1 VSGAGGSINGCAGKV
16 YVAKQAPAALL
27 VLLDRSSSMFGG
39 KWSAASDAINAA
51 LDQTLFDSMSVGLLA
66 APGPGNVSGPECLF
80 GLPVPCVVPSSPQ
93 VALQEVGAAKAT
105 EPGLRGQIKQW
116 LQGNGPT
123 GGGPFDADASPLYDA
138 TVQSLAALKA
148 WPVDGKRLL
157 LIVSDGSLSCTSLS
171 GRQSFQDANGCP
183 DWEHPQNFISLLQGA
198 HDDTA
203 KPVLSFVVGV
213 PGADTYDPSGATYP
227 PYHMRAALSA
237 IAYAGA
243 PEFVDPACTG
253 KTFAQ
258 GDPDPAVPCHFDMT
272 QGGFDAPALASVIAQ
287 VRGKALG
294 CVFEVPE
301 PDGGGQVDPDQVN
314 VEYNVGAG
322 PTEILRR
329 KDATDP
335 CENDLCWDYNGEG
348 KIELIG
354 KACDDLTS
362 APKAA
367 VSVVAGCKTNFKP

>member
-1 VSGAGGSINGCAGKV
+1 
-16 YVAKQAPAALL
+16 
-27 VLLDRSSSMFGG
+27 
-39 KWSAASDAINAA
+39 
-51 LDQTLFDSMSVGLLA
+51 MSVGLLA

-93 VALQEVGAAKAT
+93 VALQEVGSGSSSQAGSLRAKV
-105 EPGLRGQIKQW
+105 KSW

-123 GGGPFDADASPLYDA
+123 SGGFLDADASPLYDA

-171 GRQSFQDANGCP
+171 NRSAFQDANGCP
-183 DWEHPQNFISLLQGA
+183 DWENPQNFVSLLQGA
-198 HDDTA
+198 HNDTA

-272 QGGFDAPALASVIAQ
+272 KSALDSQNLASVIAQ

-294 CVFEVPE
+294 CVFELPE
-301 PDGGGQVDPDQVN
+301 PENGGQVDTSLVN
-314 VEYNVGAG
+314 VQMNVGTG
-322 PTEILRR
+322 PQDIPRR
-329 KDATDP
+329 SDP
-335 CENDLCWDYNGEG
+335 GDLCTGDYCWDYNGEG